1 MPRRSTKSAMRLSAI
16 LAGACVF
23 GMGGL
28 ALANPI
34 LLVNEAYVQQFP
46 GTNHVQVTLVTSY
59 PEASTQETMGFWRDE
74 QLVDADVEYSPGPT
88 RDLGSGP
95 TTLSVLV
102 ACDCNVPV
110 GHHSYTVADIDV
122 GIDVVDASAA
132 NGTVPEPSA
141 HCDVVCA
148 ADVPVSPG
156 TGGSAGD
163 GSGGAAPTGGAGS
176 GAAGGGA
183 SDSSGGAAPTGG
195 AGSGAAGGG
204 ASDSSGGAT
213 PTGEA
218 GSGVAGGGASD
229 SSGGA
234 APRGGAGSGAAD
246 VPVSPATGGGAGGA
260 SEGAAAGDGLAPM
273 AQAPDEGSDSSGCA
287 VSRCDGRLV
296 PLGILAALGLL
307 AWRRK
312 KRA

>member
-183 SDSSGGAAPTGG
+183 SDSSGGA
-195 AGSGAAGGG
+195 
-204 ASDSSGGAT
+204 T